1 MKYKLEWKEKKK
13 YFDQV
18 RSCTIK
24 TNTKLNAQ
32 NILKKEYGKKI
43 EILNCEEIVENDND
57 KVDEKR

>member
-13 YFDQV
+13 YFEQV
-18 RSCTIK
+18 RISVIQTNSK
-24 TNTKLNAQ
+24 TNAENL
-32 NILKKEYGKKI
+32 LKKEHGKNI